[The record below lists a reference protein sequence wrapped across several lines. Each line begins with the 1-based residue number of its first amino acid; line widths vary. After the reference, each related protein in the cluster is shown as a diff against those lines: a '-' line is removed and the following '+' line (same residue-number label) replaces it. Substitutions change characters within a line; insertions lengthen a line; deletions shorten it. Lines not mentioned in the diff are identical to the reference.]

1 GDSLH
6 SSHKIGYCRAGC
18 RGAVPW
24 MRAGIFCA
32 EDYRRHSGSAGYKN
46 CGTLNE
52 CLVTDRTAMPRR
64 ELKNGRQVADWLQQ
78 LAQSLS
84 QRGEMILIGSSA
96 LLWHAHYRGIA
107 AELPEASMDVDPI
120 TNSDEVARICY
131 DSVIGSE
138 FEKEKGWH
146 VNLMPGSVL
155 NEFPVDWKNR
165 AVQTELGFL
174 TLL

>member
-1 GDSLH
+1 
-6 SSHKIGYCRAGC
+6 
-18 RGAVPW
+18 
-24 MRAGIFCA
+24 
-32 EDYRRHSGSAGYKN
+32 
-46 CGTLNE
+46 
-52 CLVTDRTAMPRR
+52 MPRR

-120 TNSDEVARICY
+120 TSSDEVARICY

-174 TLL
+174 TLLVPDPKDLLVPKLKRGEPRDIKHWEWAKQIGLIKEA